1 MTEVRLM
8 KPISS
13 TKCPTNALSLQS
25 DVKAMLARK
34 NLLQQ
39 GKHSAQS
46 ATIERSRLIQAR
58 TLASRRQDYEE
69 LAEIDKKMAELP
81 AIAASREEDISDK
94 LAKVNERNRKANLE
108 AVRLAEIQEAERKR
122 RERKLAQQRASGSAT
137 PTHHDPSARLKTV
150 PKLFN
155 NISRYVFYDLIL

>member
-1 MTEVRLM
+1 M
-8 KPISS
+8 
-13 TKCPTNALSLQS
+13 LQS
-25 DVKAMLARK
+25 DVKAMLDRK
-34 NLLQQ
+34 NLIQT

-69 LAEIDKKMAELP
+69 LAEINQKLAELP
-81 AIAASREEDISDK
+81 AAVPIRDEEISDK

-108 AVRLAEIQEAERKR
+108 AVRKSEILEAERKR
-122 RERKLAQQRASGSAT
+122 RERTMAQQRASGTAT

-155 NISRYVFYDLIL
+155 NVSRCVPFCH

>member
-1 MTEVRLM
+1 M
-8 KPISS
+8 
-13 TKCPTNALSLQS
+13 LS
-25 DVKAMLARK
+25 RK
-34 NLLQQ
+34 NLIQQ

-69 LAEIDKKMAELP
+69 LAEIDQKMAELP
-81 AIAASREEDISDK
+81 ATVANHEEEISDK
-94 LAKVNERNRKANLE
+94 LAKVNERNRKANAE
-108 AVRLAEIQEAERKR
+108 VVRMAEMQEAERKR
-122 RERKLAQQRASGSAT
+122 RERKMAQQRASGTAT

-155 NISRYVFYDLIL
+155 NVSRCVSCCY

>member
-1 MTEVRLM
+1 MTEVCLTKHMRSKIYL
-8 KPISS
+8 INTS
-13 TKCPTNALSLQS
+13 TSQS

-34 NLLQQ
+34 NLMQQ
-39 GKHSAQS
+39 GKHSGQS

-69 LAEIDKKMAELP
+69 LAEIDKKLADLP
-81 AIAASREEDISDK
+81 AVAAAREEEISDK

-108 AVRLAEIQEAERKR
+108 AVRKAEIHEAERKR
-122 RERKLAQQRASGSAT
+122 RERKLAQQRASGTAT

-155 NISRYVFYDLIL
+155 NVSRYVSCCC